1 MLGVKNKF
9 KSKKGKVFDSLREV
23 KSGSESS
30 KSFKV
35 SIAERLLVQINSG
48 ENEILF
54 I

>member
-9 KSKKGKVFDSLREV
+9 KREKGKVFDSL
-23 KSGSESS
+23 KFTQNASEL
-30 KSFKV
+30 KNDLKV
-35 SIAERLLVQINSG
+35 TIAERLLVQINSG